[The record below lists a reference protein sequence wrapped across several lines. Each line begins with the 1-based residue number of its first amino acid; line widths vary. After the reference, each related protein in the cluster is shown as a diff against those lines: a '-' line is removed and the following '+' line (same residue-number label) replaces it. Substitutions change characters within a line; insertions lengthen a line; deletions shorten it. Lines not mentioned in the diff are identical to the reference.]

1 MLGIVTLAP
10 VLDPISPGGAGDA
23 LCDLESSRLGQGG
36 PRDLPQRRARPPA
49 LHGRYGAAMR
59 AAVHTRYGPPDVVQ
73 VRDVPTPAPGDGELL
88 VRVHATTVN
97 RTDCHYR
104 SATPFVM
111 RGLSGLTRPKA
122 TILGN
127 EFAGVVEAR
136 GAGVSAFAVGDR
148 VFGYCEGPFG
158 AHAEYLVVA
167 EHHAIAAMP
176 EQHTFVQ
183 AAPGTEGS
191 HYALN
196 HLTRA
201 GVADGQDVLVYGAT
215 GAIGSAAVQ
224 LVKAIGATVTAVCGP
239 DHLALV
245 QGLGA
250 DRVVDY
256 TAGDFTLDAQ
266 RYDVVFDAHGTPSY
280 FTCRRLLKPGGRF
293 TSAGPGPHYVNA
305 VLPLLGPLL
314 GDKRVVFSIPRID
327 RAMVEHLASLMADGR
342 FTPLVDRTYPLDDIV
357 AAYRYVEAGQKVG
370 NVVIEVAAE
379 P

>member
-1 MLGIVTLAP
+1 
-10 VLDPISPGGAGDA
+10 
-23 LCDLESSRLGQGG
+23 
-36 PRDLPQRRARPPA
+36 
-49 LHGRYGAAMR
+49 MR
-59 AAVHTRYGPPDVVQ
+59 AAVHTRYGPPEVVQ
-73 VRDVPTPAPGDGELL
+73 VRDVPTPRPSDDELL

-111 RGLSGLTRPKA
+111 RGVSGLTRPKA

-127 EFAGVVEAR
+127 EFAGVVEATGSGVR
-136 GAGVSAFAVGDR
+136 AFGAGDR

-167 EHHAIAAMP
+167 ASRAIARIP
-176 EQHTFVQ
+176 DGLSFEHV
-183 AAPGTEGS
+183 APGTEGS

-201 GVADGQDVLVYGAT
+201 GVASGHDVLVYGAT

-224 LVKAIGATVTAVCGP
+224 LVKAIGASVTAVCGP

-245 QGLGA
+245 KALGA

-256 TAGDFTLDAQ
+256 TAADFTLDAQ

-280 FTCRRLLKPGGRF
+280 FKCRRLLKPGGRF
-293 TSAGPGPHYVNA
+293 MSAGGGPHNVNL
-305 VLPLLGPLL
+305 VLVLLGPLL
-314 GDKRVVFSIPRID
+314 GDKRVVFSVPKID
-327 RAMVEHLASLMADGR
+327 HAMVEHLAQLMAEGR
-342 FTPLVDRTYPLDDIV
+342 FTPLLDRTYPLEDIV
-357 AAYRYVEAGQKVG
+357 AAYRYAESGEKVG
-370 NVVIEVAAE
+370 NVVITVV
-379 P
+379 PS